1 MERCH
6 ATRCTPDRGDRD
18 NHGVASGRRAND
30 AMVSAKPYVDTVNW
44 TKGIHHEDFT
54 HCDWLVS
61 SNTHTITDLRRFTDI
76 FIR

>member
-1 MERCH
+1 M
-6 ATRCTPDRGDRD
+6 
-18 NHGVASGRRAND
+18 ASGRRAND

-61 SNTHTITDLRRFTDI
+61 SNTHTITDLYFTDI
-76 FIR
+76 FIRGKIGGHRLLLPANIES